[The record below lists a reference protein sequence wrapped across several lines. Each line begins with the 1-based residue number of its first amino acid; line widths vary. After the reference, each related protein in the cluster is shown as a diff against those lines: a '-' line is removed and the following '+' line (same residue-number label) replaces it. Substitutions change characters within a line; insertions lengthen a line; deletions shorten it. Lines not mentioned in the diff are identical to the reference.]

1 MKVLNDNWENGE
13 IKEESK
19 NPQEKQKSPKNQTSK
34 N

>member
-1 MKVLNDNWENGE
+1 MKVLNDNWENEE

-19 NPQEKQKSPKNQTSK
+19 NPQEKQVSQNSSK